1 MKQRMIAT
9 WKMSLEGVHLGNEC
23 LKKGKEAGDAI
34 EKAIQCVENEVA
46 FCSVGY
52 GGLPNIEGN
61 VELDS
66 AYMDGETLGY
76 GAIMAAHNIKNPIR
90 VARHLAN
97 HQVNCVL
104 AGRGAE
110 QYAEKN
116 GFEMCNMLTPS
127 SKKRW
132 LERLTQQQELK
143 AYDGHDTVC
152 MIAKDVSGKMAS
164 GVSTSGLF
172 MKSPGR
178 VGDSPIIG
186 SGFYCDQEIGAAAA
200 TGLGEDIMRG
210 CLSIRLLDLVQAG
223 MDVQKACDYVLD
235 EHMKR
240 MKRAKRE
247 CDAISLIAMDK
258 DGNYGATTN
267 IDAFPYVVI
276 NDNQE
281 VEICVASYDGQNHHN
296 FVADDA
302 WLKTYTGD

>member
-1 MKQRMIAT
+1 MKYRMIAT
-9 WKMSLEGVHLGNEC
+9 WKMSLEGVKKGASL
-23 LKKGKEAGDAI
+23 LKEGKEAGDAV
-34 EKAIQCVENEVA
+34 EEAIHTVEDEIT

-52 GGLPNIEGN
+52 GGLPNKEGN

-76 GAIMAAHNIKNPIR
+76 GAIMAAHHIKNPIS
-90 VARHLAN
+90 VARSLSKRK
-97 HQVNCVL
+97 VNCVL

-110 QYAEKN
+110 KYAETH
-116 GFEMCNMLTPS
+116 GFEMRNMLSETS
-127 SKKRW
+127 QKKW
-132 LERLTQQQELK
+132 MKRLKEEQELK

-152 MIAKDVSGKMAS
+152 MIAKDKTGKMVS

-172 MKSPGR
+172 MKEVGR

-186 SGFYCDQEIGAAAA
+186 AGFYCDNEIGAAAG

-210 CLSIRLLDLVQAG
+210 CLSIRLLDLVQNG
-223 MDVQKACDYVLD
+223 MDIQSACDRILD
-235 EHMKR
+235 EHIKR
-240 MKRAKRE
+240 MERAGRK

-276 NDNQE
+276 NDE
-281 VEICVASYDGQNHHN
+281 GMVEIRAAEYKDGKHHN
-296 FVADDA
+296 IVCDDA
-302 WLKTYTGD
+302 WLLAYTGD